1 MAGLPIEIRQI
12 SAEVGKGVF
21 ARQDFSSVYEIMV
34 TEPIVSFQNSLA
46 KVNLLKSSLGGGGGR
61 AKS

>member
-12 SAEVGKGVF
+12 STEVGKGVF

-34 TEPIVSFQNSLA
+34 TEPIVSFQNSST
-46 KVNLLKSSLGGGGGR
+46 KVNPFLL
-61 AKS
+61 